1 MDKHR
6 LIVDSVVVRFGEK
19 TVLSGGY
26 ITSETGMVTG
36 LLGRNGAGKSCMFRA
51 LMGGLRVENVMVS
64 IDEKPVNR
72 QVIGRSIKYLPQGR
86 LIPDGMTLHRAFDL
100 YGVNY
105 WTFVNRFPKYSRHY
119 DSPVYELSG
128 GQARLAELYMVLHS
142 DAPFYILDE
151 PFSQVDPVSI
161 EAVQAIIRERA
172 KDHGIIITDHNYP
185 AISTVADNLF
195 VIADGYTNQVHSR
208 EDLVRH
214 GYLRAE
220 GHFIRTGRGETKNY

>member
-1 MDKHR
+1 MDKHK
-6 LIVDSVVVRFGEK
+6 LIVDSVVVRFGDK

-64 IDEKPVNR
+64 MDEKPVDR
-72 QVIGRSIKYLPQGR
+72 QVIGRFIKYLPQGR
-86 LIPDGMTLHRAFDL
+86 LLPESISLHRAFEL

-105 WTFVNRFPKYSRHY
+105 WSFVNRFPKYSRFY
-119 DSPVYELSG
+119 DSHIWELSG
-128 GQARLAELYMVLHS
+128 GEARLVELYLVLLS
-142 DAPFYILDE
+142 EAPFYILDE
-151 PFSQVDPVSI
+151 PFSQIDPVSI
-161 EAVQAIIRERA
+161 EAVQELIRERS
-172 KDHGIIITDHNYP
+172 KDHGIIVTDHNYE
-185 AISTVADNLF
+185 AISSVADNLF

-214 GYLRAE
+214 GYLR
-220 GHFIRTGRGETKNY
+220 

>member
-6 LIVDSVVVRFGEK
+6 LIVDSVVVRFGDK

-64 IDEKPVNR
+64 MDEKPIDINN
-72 QVIGRSIKYLPQGR
+72 IGRYIKYLPQGR
-86 LIPDGMTLHRAFDL
+86 LIPDGMTLQRAFDL

-105 WTFVNRFPKYSRHY
+105 WAFVNIVPKYSRYY
-119 DSPVYELSG
+119 DTPVYELSG
-128 GQARLAELYMVLHS
+128 GEARLAELYLILMS
-142 DAPFYILDE
+142 EAPFYILDE
-151 PFSQVDPVSI
+151 PFTQVDPVNVD
-161 EAVQAIIRERA
+161 EVKALIRERSR
-172 KDHGIIITDHNYP
+172 DHGIIVTDHNYD
-185 AISTVADNLF
+185 ALSSVADNLF
-195 VIADGYTNQVHSR
+195 VIADGYTNPVQCR

-214 GYLRAE
+214 GYLR
-220 GHFIRTGRGETKNY
+220 